1 MWAAREISK
10 KSPSIPLSSR
20 HRLEYIKYVLKAV
33 TEVLLIGSAGFCTR
47 TFWGWEDVEGESHEK
62 VLEWDFQ
69 SRSLERQ
76 RDSHLKMLRNSGVW
90 LS

>member
-1 MWAAREISK
+1 MAREISE
-10 KSPSIPLSSR
+10 KSLSIPLSSR

-33 TEVLLIGSAGFCTR
+33 TEVILIGSAGFCTR
-47 TFWGWEDVEGESHEK
+47 TFWGWEELKGEGHKK

-76 RDSHLKMLRNSGVW
+76 RDAHLKMLSNSGVW